1 MPNSSKLLWI
11 TTFGLGHMRP
21 ASGTWG
27 SMPTVVLAA
36 ALIYLGLGP
45 TQAPVVYNAA
55 LIAWCVVFSIGCL
68 VQGEAAE
75 AKFGKK
81 DPSQAVAD
89 ETAGQAIALLF
100 LPAHVEASL
109 QTLLLTLGGA
119 FVAFRIFDILKLWPA
134 RGLQSLKGG
143 TGILIDDLVAGVQAL
158 LVVQLCARILFR

>member
-1 MPNSSKLLWI
+1 MANASKLLWI

-27 SMPTVVLAA
+27 SMPTVVLAGC
-36 ALIYLGLGP
+36 LIFFGFGP
-45 TQAPVVYNAA
+45 GHSPIIYNAA

-75 AKFGKK
+75 ARFGKK

-100 LPAHVEASL
+100 LPAHVEVSL
-109 QTLLLTLGGA
+109 QTLILTLGGA
-119 FVAFRIFDILKLWPA
+119 FVAFRILDILKLWPA
-134 RGLQSLKGG
+134 RGLQRLPGG
-143 TGILIDDLVAGVQAL
+143 MGILIDDLIAGVQAML
-158 LVVQLCARILFR
+158 LVQLFARILFR

>member
-1 MPNSSKLLWI
+1 MANASKLLWI

-36 ALIYLGLGP
+36 GLIYFGFGP
-45 TQAPVVYNAA
+45 AHSPVLFNAA

-100 LPAHVEASL
+100 LPAHIELTLQSL
-109 QTLLLTLGGA
+109 ALTLGGA
-119 FVAFRIFDILKLWPA
+119 FIAFRIFDILKLWPA
-134 RGLQSLKGG
+134 RGLQKLPGG
-143 TGILIDDLVAGVQAL
+143 MGILIDDLIAGVQAL
-158 LVVQLCARILFR
+158 LVVQLFARILFR

>member
-1 MPNSSKLLWI
+1 MAHPSKLLWI

-27 SMPTVVLAA
+27 SMPTVILAA
-36 ALIYLGLGP
+36 GLIYLGFGP
-45 TQAPVVYNAA
+45 GHSPFIYNAA

-100 LPAHVEASL
+100 LPAHTAVSP
-109 QTLLLTLGGA
+109 QTLILTLGGA
-119 FVAFRIFDILKLWPA
+119 FVAFRIFDILKIWPA
-134 RGLQSLKGG
+134 RGLQRLPGG
-143 TGILIDDLVAGVQAL
+143 MGILIDDLIAGVQAL
-158 LVVQLCARILFR
+158 LVVQLFGRILFR